1 MGKWFEFMKLIRSSA
16 LVSVLLAA
24 LLGFL
29 GAGLGCSGAGR
40 GEIRGVAAAPDA
52 GPGPAGADPGPRV
65 VLIMKTLTN
74 PFFVEMENGARKAQ
88 AQARFDLQVR
98 TATQETSIEQQIEL
112 VEREIK
118 AQAKAIVI
126 APGDS
131 GRLVPVL
138 KKAQDA
144 GIAIVNVDNQLRP
157 DLMAAAGM
165 RPVPFI
171 GVDNEWGAYL
181 AAKHLADRVTAPTEA
196 AILEGIRSAANA
208 RQRKAGAER
217 AFAGNPNIR
226 VVAAETAHW
235 KIDEA
240 YEVTR
245 RLFQAHPRLGVLFC
259 ANDMMAIGAIKY
271 LQETGRAKV
280 LVAGFD
286 ALAEARTALKAGQ
299 LAVTVD
305 QQADRQGYLG
315 VTTALKLLHGESV
328 PMDLKIDVRL
338 VTRETLP

>member
-1 MGKWFEFMKLIRSSA
+1 MNRCLVLKIPIR
-16 LVSVLLAA
+16 LGLLMAA
-24 LLGFL
+24 LLL
-29 GAGLGCSGAGR
+29 AIPGCGGSR
-40 GEIRGVAAAPDA
+40 KGEIRSVAAETGAPQA
-52 GPGPAGADPGPRV
+52 PGGVEPGPRV
-65 VLIMKTLTN
+65 ALIMKTLTN
-74 PFFVEMENGARKAQ
+74 PFFVEMENGARRAQ
-88 AQARFDLQVR
+88 AEAKVDLQVR

-112 VEREIK
+112 VEREIS

-131 GRLVPVL
+131 VRLVPVL

-157 DLMAAAGM
+157 DLVAAAGM

-171 GVDNEWGAYL
+171 SVDNEHGAYL
-181 AAKHLADRVTAPTEA
+181 AAKYVADQVQAPTEA
-196 AILEGIRSAANA
+196 AILEGIRSAINA
-208 RQRKAGAER
+208 RQRKSGAER
-217 AFAGNPNIR
+217 ACAGNPKIR

-245 RLFQAHPRLGVLFC
+245 RLFKAHPKLGVLFC
-259 ANDMMAIGAIKY
+259 ANDMMAIGALKY
-271 LQETGRAKV
+271 LQESGRTRV
-280 LVAGFD
+280 RVAGFD
-286 ALAEARTALKAGQ
+286 ALAEARAAVRAGQ

-315 VTTALKLLHGESV
+315 VMTAHKLLQGKPV
-328 PMDLKIDVRL
+328 PMDFKVDVRL